1 MLRPSSYRH
10 RQPTRQRPELPPF
23 GAAAAVALLAAP
35 AMLSAQSTPPQVVR
49 GPTATYWP
57 TADTSSG
64 LAAMASGGIG
74 GMLGMLAGR
83 SPAAL
88 LTLDLRLGSSQ
99 PPTGERQA
107 EHLIPPTR
115 SMGASLPLV
124 TPQPAKAP
132 AEPAE
137 RAVQEG
143 VRVLRGLFGR

>member
-1 MLRPSSYRH
+1 M
-10 RQPTRQRPELPPF
+10 PPF

-49 GPTATYWP
+49 GPTATYWL

-88 LTLDLRLGSSQ
+88 RTLDLRLGSSQ
-99 PPTGERQA
+99 SPAGEPQA
-107 EHLIPPTR
+107 EHLH
-115 SMGASLPLV
+115 
-124 TPQPAKAP
+124 
-132 AEPAE
+132 
-137 RAVQEG
+137 
-143 VRVLRGLFGR
+143 GRRR